1 MNKKIQRLVEPN
13 IRLYLFFMVAF
24 AAASLFFGQ
33 YLLAAIEGGV
43 ILLLVIC
50 SLFVSRR

>member
-24 AAASLFFGQ
+24 AAASLLFEQ
-33 YLLAAIEGGV
+33 YILAAVEGGV
-43 ILLLVIC
+43 LRVEK
-50 SLFVSRR
+50 LFCERN